1 MERSKEEEEIGGRR
15 SILWFL
21 QLTSFFNVIITWI
34 RCRRLPAL
42 IGNCCRRCRRK
53 QRTEW
58 VVTGK
63 CGRVS
68 HEDLQAHLDLEEGRF
83 KEAEA
88 EEIEK
93 MERFKIKPRNFLNI
107 GTTK

>member
-1 MERSKEEEEIGGRR
+1 EEIGGRR

-68 HEDLQAHLDLEEGRF
+68 HEGISFGEPPLSFAYNFESNEHLGNLH
-83 KEAEA
+83 
-88 EEIEK
+88 
-93 MERFKIKPRNFLNI
+93 
-107 GTTK
+107 